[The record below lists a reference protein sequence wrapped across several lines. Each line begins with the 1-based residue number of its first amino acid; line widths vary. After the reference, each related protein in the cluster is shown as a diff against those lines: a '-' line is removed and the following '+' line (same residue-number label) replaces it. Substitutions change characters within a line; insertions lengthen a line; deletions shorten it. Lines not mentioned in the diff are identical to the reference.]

1 MTDLPAPTPSGS
13 GDAPAAGAPPAAS
26 PADILY
32 PQGGDAGTAAGV
44 SAEEGDA
51 PSGEAAGSE
60 AGGDSTPAPAG
71 EESTGGDS
79 SSDALAA
86 SYELSL
92 PEGFEADD
100 ALMASARSAFAS
112 AGVPADKAQ
121 SLMDLYAN
129 TVKAN
134 AQRELDAFTSTQA
147 QWADEI
153 NALPDFQGPTRAK
166 SEQMI
171 GAFLDE
177 YGPDAKAGIL
187 SDPRVG
193 NNPAL
198 VKLILSAAKVLA
210 EGSATPVGRPAPND
224 GNGRPTKGRTVASIL
239 YPDQAQG

>member
-32 PQGGDAGTAAGV
+32 PQGEAEASAAGV

-51 PSGEAAGSE
+51 PSGEAAGS
-60 AGGDSTPAPAG
+60 DSTPAPAG
-71 EESTGGDS
+71 EETTGGDS
-79 SSDALAA
+79 GTDALAA

-100 ALMASARSAFAS
+100 ALMASARSAFAE

-129 TVKAN
+129 TVRAN
-134 AQRELDAFTSTQA
+134 AQKELDSFNSTQTE
-147 QWADEI
+147 WANEI

-177 YGPDAKAGIL
+177 YGPEAKAGIL

-224 GNGRPTKGRTVASIL
+224 GNGRPTKGRSVADIL
-239 YPDQAQG
+239 YPNSAQG